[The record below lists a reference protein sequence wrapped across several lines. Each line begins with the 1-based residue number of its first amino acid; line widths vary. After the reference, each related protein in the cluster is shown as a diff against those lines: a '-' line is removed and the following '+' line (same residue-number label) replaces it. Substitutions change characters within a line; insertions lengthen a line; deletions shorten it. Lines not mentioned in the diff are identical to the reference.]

1 MIKDTPYG
9 TSLIPMPTS
18 INMRRDTTN
27 ELQTFSNDFQRNLQ
41 VLRQLMTFKPNETNA
56 GDLRLLDQ
64 LEPSLSS
71 IAAQLSRVES
81 AIRRYRSHLR
91 AENAQLDHLPD
102 MQRRVDLQ
110 AQRVAAI
117 KSNMPPEIAQMLD
130 GFSITSSAPTPSA
143 ATNPATNNF
152 AQTPSQAPASEA
164 DTESHSVEPVPAV
177 SSSKQHVPQSKK
189 AATPSGGSSTRPP
202 PLQKGRGARQRAGD
216 SSGSSVGVKASGAK
230 GTPRG
235 GALKVRSATEQEL
248 AAAPQYVKGRLT
260 IENLDKV
267 AQKLTEIATSKYELL
282 RKPNSALSPAELSHC
297 QAFREAFCDET
308 NGKKFITESEIKG
321 FGEYRIDF
329 TVKNGINVLRHIGS
343 LKEVRG
349 KNRTR
354 IFIINESD

>member
-1 MIKDTPYG
+1 MS
-9 TSLIPMPTS
+9 TSM
-18 INMRRDTTN
+18 NMQRDTTN

-41 VLRQLMTFKPNETNA
+41 MLRQLMTFKPNEAST

-64 LEPSLSS
+64 LEPSLGS

-81 AIRRYRSHLR
+81 MIRRYRSHLR
-91 AENAQLDHLPD
+91 AENAQLDHLSD

-130 GFSITSSAPTPSA
+130 GFTITSSAPTPLA
-143 ATNPATNNF
+143 AMTPAPNHF
-152 AQTPSQAPASEA
+152 AQTPSQAPAG
-164 DTESHSVEPVPAV
+164 DVGTESDSVEPLPAA
-177 SSSKQHVPQSKK
+177 SSSKKHVPQSKK
-189 AATPSGGSSTRPP
+189 AATPSGGSSARPP
-202 PLQKGRGARQRAGD
+202 PLQKGRETRQRAGNA
-216 SSGSSVGVKASGAK
+216 SGSSAGVKASGTK
-230 GTPRG
+230 GTPKD

-248 AAAPQYVKGRLT
+248 SAAPQYVKGRLT

-308 NGKKFITESEIKG
+308 NGKKFITETEIKG

-354 IFIINESD
+354 IFIINGSD